1 MKNFKIGDK
10 VHTNILD
17 ITYDCLND
25 LDGVVIEV
33 GPPAF
38 LPCSASI
45 YVDKRVE
52 SYLVDLGDEYG
63 RNYFNNKELSLVK
76 E

>member
-10 VHTNILD
+10 VHTKILD

-25 LDGVVIEV
+25 LDGVVVEV

-45 YVDKRVE
+45 YVDKKVE
-52 SYLVDLGDEYG
+52 SYLVDLGEEYG
-63 RNYFNNKELSLVK
+63 KNYFNNQELSLVK